1 MVFVGWHRVV
11 GWAPAHVRRAPHLSG
26 AMEQYGN
33 TSTYNIETVLY
44 QNVQN
49 SEYYK
54 NNCVKLS
61 AIDELIDEVRPR
73 RPSSGPARHC

>member
-1 MVFVGWHRVV
+1 
-11 GWAPAHVRRAPHLSG
+11 
-26 AMEQYGN
+26 MEQYGN

-49 SEYYK
+49 SEYFK

-61 AIDELIDEVRPR
+61 AIDELIDEVPL
-73 RPSSGPARHC
+73 PSAPIVAPCLCIKSSCVASIKWMRARLER